1 MSHPDRFCLAGV
13 MGWPVLHSRS
23 PRLHNYWFAKYGL
36 MGSYVPLA
44 IKAEGLR
51 AALRALPAL
60 GFAGCNL
67 TIPHKE
73 TAFEIVDEIVDE
85 VDETARRIGATNC
98 IVVRPD
104 GSLLARNYDGW
115 GWAESIIAAAPSW
128 RADAGPIAVMGAGGG
143 ARAIVVTLAER
154 GAKEIRLV
162 NRTFERAKRLESE
175 IGAPVRAVAWADRAS
190 ALDGAMMLVNT
201 TSQGMLGQPALDLA
215 LDKLPHAALVSD
227 LIYIP
232 KETPLIAAARARGNR
247 TVNGLGMLLNQARPA
262 FRDWFGVLPEV
273 TAELRAMIEETI

>member
-154 GAKEIRLV
+154 GAREIRLV

>member
-73 TAFEIVDEIVDE
+73 TAFEIVDE

-115 GWAESIIAAAPSW
+115 GWAASIIQAAPGW

-162 NRTFERAKRLESE
+162 NRTFERAKRLEGA
-175 IGAPVRAVAWADRAS
+175 IGAPVHAVAWTERAA

-201 TSQGMLGQPALDLA
+201 TSQGMVGEPALDLA

-232 KETPLIAAARARGNR
+232 KETPLLAAARARGNR

-273 TAELRAMIEETI
+273 TAELRAMIEATI

>member
-36 MGSYVPLA
+36 IGSYVPLA
-44 IKAEGLR
+44 IKADGLR

-73 TAFEIVDEIVDE
+73 TAFEIVDE

-115 GWAESIIAAAPSW
+115 GWAESIIAAAPGW

-175 IGAPVRAVAWADRAS
+175 IGAPVRAVAWTERAN

-201 TSQGMLGQPALDLA
+201 TSQGMVGQPALDLT
-215 LDKLPHAALVSD
+215 LDKLPRTALVSD
-227 LIYIP
+227 LVYIP
-232 KETPLIAAARARGNR
+232 KETRLLAAARARGNA

-273 TAELRAMIEETI
+273 TAELRAMIEATI